1 MKFEHYAFVATIFD
15 ELETLIEALQKKT
28 RCNGEKKKT

>member
-1 MKFEHYAFVATIFD
+1 MKLKHYAFVATIFN

-28 RCNGEKKKT
+28 RCSGGEKKP